1 MSGQRSKARDIACAS
16 PPGSLGKDAI
26 CPNFDGFFVRII
38 GEFGSGEVGDFY
50 ERNRSALHQPATD
63 QNIRDWAEKE
73 TIYFKRQGVITA
85 TVGRVLSTED
95 RIRLMTEARDSASK
109 GR

>member
-26 CPNFDGFFVRII
+26 CPNFDRFIARMMMNFCA
-38 GEFGSGEVGDFY
+38 GEVGDFY
-50 ERNRSALHQPATD
+50 ERNRRLLHERATD

-73 TIYFKRQGVITA
+73 TIYFKRQGGCTA
-85 TVGRVLSTED
+85 LVGRQLTTED
-95 RIRLMTEARDSASK
+95 RIRMMTEARDSAA
-109 GR
+109 RR